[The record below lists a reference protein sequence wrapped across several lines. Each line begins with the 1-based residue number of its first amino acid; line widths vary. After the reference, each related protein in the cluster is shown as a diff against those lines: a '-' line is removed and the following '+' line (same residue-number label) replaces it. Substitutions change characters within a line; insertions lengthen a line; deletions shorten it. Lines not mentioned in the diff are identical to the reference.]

1 MKKFVVALIVGTML
15 SLTAPCYAY
24 SGDIS
29 DDIGVDR
36 VAHFGV
42 SYLVC
47 DQLHRNCG
55 MNKFWSAVT
64 TIAIGAAKEKWID
77 DHFDNGDFAADCAG
91 TLFCVTFEGHSS
103 LHRGSVALGFF
114 CFSPVPPFLW

>member
-1 MKKFVVALIVGTML
+1 MTDERGNDGLRQEAQGWLQVKKLIMALVAGVML
-15 SLTAPCYAY
+15 SLSAPCYAY

-36 VAHFGV
+36 FAHFGV
-42 SYLVC
+42 SYVIC

-64 TIAIGAAKEKWID
+64 TIAIGAAKEKWVD

-91 TLFCVTFEGHSS
+91 TLFCVTF
-103 LHRGSVALGFF
+103 
-114 CFSPVPPFLW
+114 

>member
-42 SYLVC
+42 SYLIC

-91 TLFCVTFEGHSS
+91 TLFCVTF
-103 LHRGSVALGFF
+103 
-114 CFSPVPPFLW
+114 